1 MYKKRTIE
9 KVIKNVGS
17 TFPIILLNGSR
28 QVGKTT
34 VLKYCMDNSM
44 SYVTLDD
51 LSNRELAKKDPKL
64 FLERNKFPL
73 LIDEIQY
80 APELFPYIKI
90 IVDNENKNNLYW
102 FTGSQQFSL
111 MKNVLESLAGRIG
124 ILNLQG
130 LSQSEKLDTI
140 DVGKF
145 LPTNEYIEKK
155 RSLSKRID
163 LHELYELIWRGSFPR
178 ISLNKDVDWN
188 IFYSS
193 YLQTYIERDVRQ
205 ISNISNELTFMNFIR
220 YTAAR
225 TGQELNY
232 FDISDNIGV
241 SQTIVKS
248 WISILKTSGLIYLL
262 EPYYT
267 NISNRIIK
275 RPKLYFLD
283 TGLVCYLTKYQN
295 SELLESG
302 AMNGSLLETYVISEI
317 LKTYW
322 YNGLEP
328 NLSYYRDK
336 EKKEIDLIIEEN
348 NTLYPIEIKRKS
360 EPKKDDIKN
369 FNILNKYNKTIG
381 KGAVICLADTDIP
394 ITREVNSVPVFY
406 L

>member
-1 MYKKRTIE
+1 MYRQRIIE
-9 KVIKNVGS
+9 TVIKNVVK
-17 TFPIILLNGSR
+17 TFPIILLNGPR

-34 VLKYCMDNSM
+34 ILKHCMDNSM

-51 LSNRELAKKDPKL
+51 LSSRELAKKDPKL
-64 FLERNKFPL
+64 FLGRNKFPL

-90 IVDNENKNNLYW
+90 IVDRENKNNLYW

-111 MKNVLESLAGRIG
+111 MKNVSESLAGRIG

-130 LSQSEKLDTI
+130 LSQSEKLDI
-140 DVGKF
+140 MNVGKF
-145 LPTNEYIEKK
+145 LPTDEYLEKK

-178 ISLNKDVDWN
+178 VSLNEEVDWN

-193 YLQTYIERDVRQ
+193 YLQTYIERDVRK
-205 ISNISNELTFMNFIR
+205 ISNIGDELTFMNFIR

-232 FDISDNIGV
+232 SDISNSIGI
-241 SQTIVKS
+241 SQPMVKS
-248 WISILKTSGLIYLL
+248 WISILRTSGLIYLL

-302 AMNGSLLETYVISEI
+302 AMNGAILETYVISEI

-336 EKKEIDLIIEEN
+336 DKKEIDLIIEEN
-348 NTLYPIEIKRKS
+348 NTLYPIEIKRKF

-369 FNILNKYNKTIG
+369 FNILNKCNKIIG
-381 KGAVICLADTDIP
+381 KGAVICLAETDIP
-394 ITREVNSVPVFY
+394 ITREANSIPVSY